1 MLNHRFGNPFCCVIV
16 PEGMV
21 EIKIE
26 SELSGNAQGSEN
38 RTNKGMMNSVVPSPD
53 GRHLAY
59 GYQAF
64 DSNVWILQK
73 F

>member
-1 MLNHRFGNPFCCVIV
+1 
-16 PEGMV
+16 
-21 EIKIE
+21 
-26 SELSGNAQGSEN
+26 
-38 RTNKGMMNSVVPSPD
+38 MMNSVVPSPD